1 MKSFNSTELKVG
13 DRVQDKIGDVKKVV
27 EVFENTFVL
36 GGDKFGEY
44 IFSYKIAIEQG
55 WTILD
60 SKPENETVEI
70 TFSNKNIGTITYEQM
85 QKNINTNII
94 ANNNELIEEIVN
106 VCVFLYFESVLTT
119 YVREQPTCF
128 AIAERVLFGYASWI
142 EMIFSVIFDI

>member
-106 VCVFLYFESVLTT
+106 VRKNYMFGDDSGMYK
-119 YVREQPTCF
+119 
-128 AIAERVLFGYASWI
+128 AIQIIQSKNDLLNKE
-142 EMIFSVIFDI
+142 